1 MSVRV
6 VAFEAREK
14 EKPGWL
20 NDPVSRLQV
29 PASPLAALMSVQ
41 EPASAGVS
49 KFNCTM
55 LAPES
60 VAAPPRLSE
69 SEVERLARLEARM
82 DQCMELAIVVSELK
96 SALDQFKG
104 GYRAAYALMALAG
117 VVGGFI
123 AKFMPWGAK

>member
-1 MSVRV
+1 M
-6 VAFEAREK
+6 
-14 EKPGWL
+14 
-20 NDPVSRLQV
+20 
-29 PASPLAALMSVQ
+29 
-41 EPASAGVS
+41 
-49 KFNCTM
+49 
-55 LAPES
+55 
-60 VAAPPRLSE
+60 SE

-123 AKFMPWGAK
+123 AKFVPWGTK